1 MSKDFL
7 QYGHKP
13 PEDRTEAEGKQL
25 RLRSGLLIA
34 IFLAVLGSYGAVLYD
49 TQIVHGN
56 DYQQQA
62 SYTTVQKDT
71 VDSVRGEILDSRGRV
86 LVSNT
91 FGYEVTL
98 DTSVMDGRQH
108 EILARLI
115 ALCQEEGVEWTD
127 NLPVSAAPP
136 YHFTRSDVYTWL
148 RTQTTVDDEGV
159 ETVETERRLTNLGSL
174 SVKLGWIS
182 DPLAEKEEEE
192 PPEDEDAQVSEKP
205 KKEEVYY
212 LTAQELLEK
221 MCRSFGVE
229 LPKAEEGEVPY
240 ISPETRALLGVLYE
254 LALRRYDVDYSE
266 YVFIRDVDIAFIS
279 MVKERSLT
287 GVLIESV
294 ASRQYN
300 TTYAAH
306 VLGRTGKF
314 NSDEM
319 WQKYKELGYAYD
331 ATVGLNGAELAFEG
345 YLHGTSGS
353 RRITTSDT
361 GKITSQ
367 EWEVE
372 PQPGGNVTLTLD
384 IGLQTVME
392 NSLAAHVQS
401 LDPELQEGAAMV
413 ALDMTGGVLA
423 MASYPTYDLSTYAQN
438 SSELNSDPLT
448 PLVNRAS
455 SGTYSP
461 GSTFKLLTATAGLME
476 GIINPKDYIF
486 CSGSYT
492 YEGWRN
498 FRAYCLRRS
507 GHGRQDL
514 INAIKNSCNVY
525 FYDVGRR
532 VGITKLNEYA
542 AQFGLGQ
549 HTGIETGDAA
559 GWVAGPEASAH
570 YNQTWNEG
578 STVYAAIGQENN
590 QITPLQMAN
599 YIATLVNGGNHY
611 AVHLLQSVKS
621 HDYSQTIYE
630 YEPELLNTIDIPE
643 EYLAA
648 MKEGMYQVTQNAAL
662 ARYFNALPVK
672 AGAKTGT
679 AETTGGA
686 DNKDTNGVLV
696 VFAPFDEPQI
706 ALCIVMENASTGG
719 SLASIAADV
728 LNYYF
733 TNDASLTTVPQ
744 ENTLIR

>member
-1 MSKDFL
+1 MSKDFR

-13 PEDRTEAEGKQL
+13 PEDRTEAEGRQL
-25 RLRSGLLIA
+25 RLRSGLLI
-34 IFLAVLGSYGAVLYD
+34 FLFAAVLAAYGMVLYD
-49 TQIVHGN
+49 IQIVHGD

-62 SYTTVQKDT
+62 SYTTVQWET

-98 DTSVMDGRQH
+98 DTSVMDDRQM
-108 EILARLI
+108 EILSELI
-115 ALCQEEGVEWTD
+115 ALSMEEGVEWTD
-127 NLPVSAAPP
+127 NLPISAAPP
-136 YHFTRSDVYTWL
+136 YSFTRADVYTWL
-148 RTQTTVDDEGV
+148 RTQTVTGDDGE
-159 ETVETERRLTNLGSL
+159 ETTQTEVRLTNLGSL
-174 SVKLGWIS
+174 AVKSRYKWIS
-182 DPLAEKEEEE
+182 DPLMPEEER
-192 PPEDEDAQVSEKP
+192 VGN
-205 KKEEVYY
+205 EVFY
-212 LTAQELLEK
+212 LTAQRLLEE
-221 MCRSFGVE
+221 MCKSFGVE
-229 LPKAEEGEVPY
+229 LPKAEEGETPY
-240 ISPETRALLGVLYE
+240 ISPETRALVGVLYE
-254 LALRRYDVDYSE
+254 LALRRNDVLYSE
-266 YVFIRDVDIAFIS
+266 YVFTRDVDITFIS
-279 MVKERSLT
+279 KVKERGLT
-287 GVLIESV
+287 GVVIESV

-331 ATVGLNGAELAFEG
+331 ASVGLSGAELAFEE

-353 RRITTSDT
+353 RSITTSDS

-367 EWEVE
+367 EWEAE

-392 NSLAAHVQS
+392 NSLASHVQS

-423 MASYPTYDLSTYAQN
+423 MASYPTYDLATYSQN
-438 SSELNSDPLT
+438 SNELNSDPNK
-448 PLVNRAS
+448 PLLNRAA
-455 SGTYSP
+455 SGTYAP

-476 GIINPKDYIF
+476 GIINPREYIF
-486 CSGSYT
+486 CGGSYT
-492 YEGWRN
+492 YEGWKN
-498 FRAYCLRRS
+498 FRAFCLRRS
-507 GHGRQDL
+507 GHGRQNL
-514 INAIKNSCNVY
+514 VNAIKNSCNVY

-559 GWVAGPEASAH
+559 GEVAGPETSARH
-570 YNQTWNEG
+570 EQVWNEG

-590 QITPLQMAN
+590 QITPLQLAN
-599 YIATLVNGGNHY
+599 YIATLVNGGDHY

-621 HDYSQTIYE
+621 HDYSQTLYE

-643 EYLAA
+643 DALAA

-662 ARYFNALPVK
+662 ARYFNTLPVK

-679 AETTGGA
+679 AETTGGT
-686 DNKDTNGVLV
+686 DNKNTNGVLV
-696 VFAPFDEPQI
+696 VFAPLDEPQI
-706 ALCIVMENASTGG
+706 ALCIVMEHASTGG

-733 TNDASLTTVPQ
+733 TSDASLTNVPQ
-744 ENTLIR
+744 ENTLIQ